1 MRLWVEEGA
10 AGGGLVLPR
19 PAGLGVASIWE
30 RFSCRMARTEEQ
42 AACMAVTSADI
53 LLQRAW
59 ILPFLKMTKLARKE
73 GFVKSLRSIL
83 KLKCVSEDSNTH
95 VVGRHPRG

>member
-1 MRLWVEEGA
+1 
-10 AGGGLVLPR
+10 
-19 PAGLGVASIWE
+19 
-30 RFSCRMARTEEQ
+30 MARTEEQ

-83 KLKCVSEDSNTH
+83 KLK
-95 VVGRHPRG
+95 